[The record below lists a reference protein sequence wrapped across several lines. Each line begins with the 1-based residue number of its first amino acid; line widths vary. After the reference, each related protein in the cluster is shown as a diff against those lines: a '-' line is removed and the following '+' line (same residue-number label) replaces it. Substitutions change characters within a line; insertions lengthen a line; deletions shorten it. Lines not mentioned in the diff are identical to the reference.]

1 MDFISDDLGCPWCG
15 RRFSS
20 YVRECMTLGEVAVCR
35 ASRLQQSVKRDPCN
49 CLLPRAA
56 SARMTALDKAINA
69 VVLGFSQA
77 AKDEEDKVR
86 AFLDKEF
93 ADDPNLRFR
102 IATFLKNPALRAILK
117 GSYGAEP
124 DTTAAS
130 TPEAP
135 PVKETKLYPSVIK
148 FSTLTRYLILHCVLT
163 LCF

>member
-1 MDFISDDLGCPWCG
+1 MS
-15 RRFSS
+15 
-20 YVRECMTLGEVAVCR
+20 T
-35 ASRLQQSVKRDPCN
+35 
-49 CLLPRAA
+49 
-56 SARMTALDKAINA
+56 LDKAINA

-130 TPEAP
+130 TPQEPP
-135 PVKETKLYPSVIK
+135 PVKETKLYTAVTK
-148 FSTLTRYLILHCVLT
+148 FSALTRYLILHCVLT